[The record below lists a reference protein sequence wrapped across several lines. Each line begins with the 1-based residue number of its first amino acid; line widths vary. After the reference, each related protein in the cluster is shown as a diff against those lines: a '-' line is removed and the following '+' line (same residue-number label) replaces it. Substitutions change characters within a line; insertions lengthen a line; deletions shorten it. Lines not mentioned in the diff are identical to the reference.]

1 VPVYAPLATNAPS
14 QVGDMLIYVVVI
26 NAVRTPGNQHHE
38 EDRVGGARKSGFWQ
52 SFLWVLPLLSTR
64 EQKGAALALD
74 ELRQSE
80 MMNHLLDALDKRE
93 DIGHYGRLTFAMV
106 AHHFLDREELVAWLA
121 KDGDTDENGAR
132 ALVQQAEE
140 RGYNPPKR
148 ERILEWQEQQ
158 DFPICPNSD
167 DPDACNVY
175 RELNLP
181 DEVFENIQEYQ
192 EKRQA
197 ADA

>member
-1 VPVYAPLATNAPS
+1 MAVVF
-14 QVGDMLIYVVVI
+14 VGIAFTLNERD
-26 NAVRTPGNQHHE
+26 
-38 EDRVGGARKSGFWQ
+38 
-52 SFLWVLPLLSTR
+52 
-64 EQKGAALALD
+64 QKGAALAID
-74 ELRQSE
+74 ELRQSQ
-80 MMNHLLDALDKRE
+80 MMNHLLDALDNGQ

-106 AHHFLDREELVAWLA
+106 AHHFLDREELVEWLA
-121 KDGDTDENGAR
+121 KDGDTDENEAR
-132 ALVQQAEE
+132 ALVQQVEE

-148 ERILEWQEQQ
+148 ERILEWQQQ
-158 DFPICPNSD
+158 DFPICPNPD

-197 ADA
+197 TDS